1 MLGVAKTKNELV
13 QQAVSNLYDLGFDQ
27 SPSSN
32 IRKIIESI
40 IDDSFVSELQN
51 SINGLNFSS
60 MEGDDLDYVFG
71 ELFGIKRFEQTSLD
85 NQFQFSF
92 IFKNEK
98 NPSIF
103 LEAGANLKYA
113 GEEYIVG
120 ESRKIKPNDYQ
131 EIVNIICKKNVS
143 NINYNK
149 TITCGSVILNFNDKI
164 YSSNSLPY
172 EDLKEIFEN
181 DLVFVSQDEV
191 INEKET
197 DVEYRIRAKNIFQN
211 FGYNNITIILNKIK
225 SIPGVYEASYIEHDF
240 STEIFIM
247 PKSLNVLNTVF
258 ETAKEICD
266 YYKISDIVL
275 RKPPVVSFSFEGILD
290 QFEITHQ
297 EEIKNK
303 INLYVKDIFNNDC
316 VFNRDNFENLLYD
329 YGNSKNSNFILK
341 ENNIKI
347 TYDVYSENDY
357 IDKQNAEPVITKT
370 IPTNSKKV
378 FKNTLI
384 VCGSV
389 K

>member
-103 LEAGANLKYA
+103 FEAGANLKYA

-181 DLVFVSQDEV
+181 DFVFVSQDEV

-247 PKSLNVLNTVF
+247 PKSLSVLNTVF

-347 TYDVYSENDY
+347 TYAVYSENDY

-370 IPTNSKKV
+370 IPVNSKKV

>member
-13 QQAVSNLYDLGFDQ
+13 QQAISNLYDLGFDQ

-103 LEAGANLKYA
+103 FEAGANLKYA

-181 DLVFVSQDEV
+181 DFVFVSQDEV

-247 PKSLNVLNTVF
+247 PKSLSVLNTVF

-370 IPTNSKKV
+370 IPVNSKKV